1 MKIENRSICSEV
13 ISVKLFCREKGFK
26 NVLYFYFILLFFANK
41 LLCLCQC
48 IFFQSDFYFPTV
60 CPYYIDIPTT
70 RGRGE
75 SVLYLTTWWCHTHRH
90 TMSCS
95 LSVSGNFRLK

>member
-26 NVLYFYFILLFFANK
+26 NVLYFYFVLLFFANK

-48 IFFQSDFYFPTV
+48 IFFQSDFYFP
-60 CPYYIDIPTT
+60 YHSL
-70 RGRGE
+70 
-75 SVLYLTTWWCHTHRH
+75 SVLYRYTRDKGEGRI
-90 TMSCS
+90 SS
-95 LSVSGNFRLK
+95 LSDHLVVPHP